1 MKQEVLDKERKIASS
16 FLQGVAYIYE
26 NLTQS
31 NTKQYKQRM
40 VQENLE
46 RENKQIT
53 NNKHK

>member
-1 MKQEVLDKERKIASS
+1 MKQEGLDKKRKIASS